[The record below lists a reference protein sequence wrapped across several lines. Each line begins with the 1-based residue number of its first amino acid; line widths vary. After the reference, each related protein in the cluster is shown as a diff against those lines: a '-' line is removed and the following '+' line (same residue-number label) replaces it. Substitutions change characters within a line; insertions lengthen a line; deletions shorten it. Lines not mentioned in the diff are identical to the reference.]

1 VLSLTKLQSLVQVRF
16 QFLFKGVHLILL
28 LLNELSLVSNNLLRS
43 FLHVPFTLFGLQ
55 LLASD
60 LNLMCLLIL
69 FLLGQVVL
77 DFLHVQKLR
86 AKFESQ
92 WKFISEDLSI
102 ALNLSCVPRFELA
115 QGLGIFFL
123 SLKQILVPLLVEFL
137 VLLNVSLLALLSLLC
152 LVENE
157 LLVSAVIVLL
167 LKLNDS
173 ILGHLGLNILSFAFT
188 RVSVILKYLNK
199 VLDVVGIWLL
209 IKSLL
214 VQVVMHH
221 LRFWLVFLSFGACN

>member
-1 VLSLTKLQSLVQVRF
+1 
-16 QFLFKGVHLILL
+16 
-28 LLNELSLVSNNLLRS
+28 
-43 FLHVPFTLFGLQ
+43 
-55 LLASD
+55 
-60 LNLMCLLIL
+60 
-69 FLLGQVVL
+69 LLGQVVL

-102 ALNLSCVPRFELA
+102 ALNLSCVPGFELA

-137 VLLNVSLLALLSLLC
+137 VLLNVCLLALLSLLC

-188 RVSVILKYLNK
+188 RVSVILKYLTLYLKNP
-199 VLDVVGIWLL
+199 G
-209 IKSLL
+209 
-214 VQVVMHH
+214 
-221 LRFWLVFLSFGACN
+221 